1 MESRA
6 QEKGISLTY
15 TCNGL
20 KPIYAD
26 PKSIEEIFSNLVT
39 NAINYSPGGGQVSV
53 SANGLGE
60 YMEIRVADTGV
71 GIDPEELPKIFDK
84 FYRVKHPETRQV
96 MGTGLGLAI
105 VKGVIEAHQGTIDV
119 ESTLGKGTVF
129 RILLPVI
136 LSDKNA

>member
-1 MESRA
+1 M
-6 QEKGISLTY
+6 
-15 TCNGL
+15 
-20 KPIYAD
+20 KPVPDRLA
-26 PKSIEEIFSNLVT
+26 
-39 NAINYSPGGGQVSV
+39 
-53 SANGLGE
+53 
-60 YMEIRVADTGV
+60 
-71 GIDPEELPKIFDK
+71 
-84 FYRVKHPETRQV
+84 FYRVKHPETREV